1 MTLKMTGLDPKQQA
15 ILGAAWSAFATYGF
29 RKTSMDD
36 IARGAGMSRPALYL
50 HFKNKDA
57 IFRALVTVYNAEA
70 CENLRAALAG
80 QGTLETRLL
89 AAFQAQVGP
98 AVEAMLTSP
107 HGLEVFEAGMNAA
120 AEDIEA
126 GEAAFRAIYADW
138 LEAEAAAG
146 RVSLT
151 GPSAE
156 IARTICAALKG
167 LKHTSGDFATYQ
179 AGVRQLAKLLGAALE
194 PR

>member
-1 MTLKMTGLDPKQQA
+1 MTGIDPKQQA
-15 ILGAAWSAFATYGF
+15 ILSAAWTAFATYGF
-29 RKTSMDD
+29 RKASMDD

-50 HFKNKDA
+50 HFKNKNA
-57 IFRALVTVYNAEA
+57 IFRALVAVYNAEA
-70 CENLRAALAG
+70 SENLRAALVGHGA
-80 QGTLETRLL
+80 LDARLL
-89 AAFQAQVGP
+89 AGFQAQAGP
-98 AVEAMLTSP
+98 AVEAMLTTP
-107 HGLEVFEAGMNAA
+107 HGLEVFEAGMSAA

-146 RVSLT
+146 RVRLT

-156 IARTICAALKG
+156 IARTICASLKG

-179 AGVRQLAKLLGAALE
+179 VGVAQLAKLLGAALTL
-194 PR
+194 R